1 MSCLS
6 FQGKGEVRTYWVVGE
21 DRERRMSR
29 LAPPKAAKSPTKI
42 TDMPRPLQKMLSAPS
57 IRFSASSDEYKLY
70 DCPTE
75 TDKLLNGMLP
85 HGHGFE
91 RDFKPRLPLRDRVN
105 SEDAGVDQFSR
116 RMWFRGSR
124 GGSGKHNAQVSD
136 DSVERTTELHSSQ
149 EDQTSWP
156 HSNNGISCQNDLE
169 NGLGNFYQETSL
181 MRFGSICE
189 QSVPPT
195 GPPPP
200 YTSIGRRGR
209 SGSGE
214 TSV

>member
-1 MSCLS
+1 
-6 FQGKGEVRTYWVVGE
+6 
-21 DRERRMSR
+21 MSR
-29 LAPPKAAKSPTKI
+29 LAPPKAAKSPIKI
-42 TDMPRPLQKMLSAPS
+42 TDLPRPLQKMPSAPS
-57 IRFSASSDEYKLY
+57 IRFSSSTDDYKLY

-75 TDKLLNGMLP
+75 TDNLLNGMLP
-85 HGHGFE
+85 HAHGFE
-91 RDFKPRLPLRDRVN
+91 RDFKPRLPGRDRVN
-105 SEDAGVDQFSR
+105 SEDASIDQFSR

-124 GGSGKHNAQVSD
+124 GGSGKHNAQISD
-136 DSVERTTELHSSQ
+136 DNAERAPDLDSTQ
-149 EDQTSWP
+149 EDRSSWLHP
-156 HSNNGISCQNDLE
+156 TNGLSCQSDLE

-195 GPPPP
+195 GPSPP
-200 YTSIGRRGR
+200 YNSIGRRGR